1 MEGKVPTAPTIASM
15 MGALEVQEAL
25 KLIHGMPVAAGSA
38 LVFNGVT
45 NQFYRTQL
53 PHRPDC
59 LSHETYPEPIRLAIG
74 HSASAAELFPLAART
89 IEGPFVLALERD
101 VVTSVSCPSCGWSI
115 EVHRP
120 RTKVTTSDATC
131 PNCKEIGLPVSVNAI
146 EERSHLAHLPL
157 AKLGIPAG
165 DIVRIDGA
173 TESGFFQLLDA
184 EPGGWTIVG
193 R

>member
-59 LSHETYPEPIRLAIG
+59 LSHETYPAPKQLEIG
-74 HSASAAELFPLAART
+74 NVASAAELFSFAGRT
-89 IEGPFVLALERD
+89 LEGTLSLALERD
-101 VVTSVSCPSCGWSI
+101 VVSEIHCPSCGWST
-115 EVHRP
+115 EVQRP
-120 RTKVTTSDATC
+120 RSQVTTRDATC
-131 PNCKEIGLPVSVNAI
+131 PNCNT
-146 EERSHLAHLPL
+146 LARPDVISLVESGTPAAELSL
-157 AKLGIPAG
+157 ALLGVPPG
-165 DIVRIDGA
+165 DVIRVDGESA
-173 TESGFFQLLDA
+173 SGFFRLADNDA
-184 EPGGWTIVG
+184 HGWTQLP
-193 R
+193 